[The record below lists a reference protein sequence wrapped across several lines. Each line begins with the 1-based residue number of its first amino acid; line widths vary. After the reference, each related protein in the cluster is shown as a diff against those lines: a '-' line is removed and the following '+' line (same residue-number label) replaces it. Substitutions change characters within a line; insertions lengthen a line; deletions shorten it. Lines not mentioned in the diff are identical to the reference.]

1 MMLALI
7 LIHPLLKH
15 IKMNSNEY
23 TLANG
28 LTGVIASATGF
39 FVTWMHQIETW
50 VRFSTAVLCLLIA
63 IITLYNLI
71 KGKKS

>member
-1 MMLALI
+1 MMLEWELNQQTS
-7 LIHPLLKH
+7 KH
-15 IKMNSNEY
+15 HQMNSNEH

-50 VRFSTAVLCLLIA
+50 VRFSTAILCLLIA
-63 IITLYNLI
+63 IITLYNLL
-71 KGKKS
+71 KGKKT